1 MKYPKIG
8 NHSYFSKIKRFLP
21 GLLLLPI
28 QGFSQVLHTN
38 EYNVIGAEVSNKM
51 VIIILAI
58 LGLLLYT
65 KYYNFD
71 IDD

>member
-1 MKYPKIG
+1 M
-8 NHSYFSKIKRFLP
+8 
-21 GLLLLPI
+21 LLLPI